1 MTTPPPRRP
10 TPTTPPPPPPSAE
23 VGRPRAWSDHDVEQ
37 VIGRLL
43 QAGVVL
49 ASIVVI
55 LGGTLLLARHGAD
68 ATAFTVFRGDASPLR
83 SVGATLAGAVHGDPR
98 AIVQLGLVLLI
109 ATPVARVALTLA
121 AFAAQRDRMY
131 VAMTALVL
139 TLLLVGLF
147 S

>member
-1 MTTPPPRRP
+1 MTSPTPRRS
-10 TPTTPPPPPPSAE
+10 TPTPPPSAE
-23 VGRPRAWSDHDVEQ
+23 VGRPRAWSDYDVEQ

-43 QAGVVL
+43 QAGVIL

-55 LGGTLLLARHGAD
+55 FGATLLLVRHGAE
-68 ATAFTVFRGDASPLR
+68 ATTFSVFRGGSSQLR
-83 SVGATLAGAVHGDPR
+83 SVRAVIVGALHGDPR

-121 AFAAQRDRMY
+121 AFAAQRDRLY

-139 TLLLVGLF
+139 VLLLVGLF

>member
-1 MTTPPPRRP
+1 MTTPTPRRSTP
-10 TPTTPPPPPPSAE
+10 TPPLDAE
-23 VGRPRAWSDHDVEQ
+23 IGRPRAWSDRDVEQ
-37 VIGRLL
+37 VVGRLL

-49 ASIVVI
+49 ASIVVV
-55 LGGTLLLARHGAD
+55 LGGTLLLARHGAE
-68 ATAFTVFRGDASPLR
+68 ATAFSVFRGGSSHLR
-83 SVGATLAGAVHGDPR
+83 SVSAAIVGAVHGDPS

-121 AFAAQRDRMY
+121 AFVAQRDRLY

-139 TLLLVGLF
+139 ALLLLGLF

>member
-1 MTTPPPRRP
+1 MTTPTPRRSTP
-10 TPTTPPPPPPSAE
+10 TPPLDAE
-23 VGRPRAWSDHDVEQ
+23 IGRPRAWSDRDVEQ
-37 VIGRLL
+37 VVGRLL

-49 ASIVVI
+49 ASIVVV
-55 LGGTLLLARHGAD
+55 LGGTLLLARHGAE
-68 ATAFTVFRGDASPLR
+68 ATAFSVFRGGSSHLR
-83 SVGATLAGAVHGDPR
+83 SVSATIVGAAHGDPG

-121 AFAAQRDRMY
+121 AFVAQRDRLY

-139 TLLLVGLF
+139 ALLLLGLF

>member
-1 MTTPPPRRP
+1 MTSPPPRRS
-10 TPTTPPPPPPSAE
+10 TPSTPSPNAE

-43 QAGVVL
+43 QAGVIL

-55 LGGTLLLARHGAD
+55 FGGTLLLVRHGAQ
-68 ATAFTVFRGDASPLR
+68 ATAFSVFRGGSSHLR
-83 SVGATLAGAVHGDPR
+83 SVGETFIAAAHGEPS

-121 AFAAQRDRMY
+121 AFAAQRDRLY

-139 TLLLVGLF
+139 TLLLIGLF

>member
-1 MTTPPPRRP
+1 
-10 TPTTPPPPPPSAE
+10 

-43 QAGVVL
+43 QAGVIL

-55 LGGTLLLARHGAD
+55 AGGTLLLARHGAE
-68 ATAFTVFRGDASPLR
+68 ATAFSVFRGEASALR
-83 SVGATLAGAVHGDPR
+83 SVGATFGGAMHGEPR

-121 AFAAQRDRMY
+121 AFAAQRDRLY

-139 TLLLVGLF
+139 TLLLIGLF

>member
-1 MTTPPPRRP
+1 MTSPRRS
-10 TPTTPPPPPPSAE
+10 TPSKPSSAE

-37 VIGRLL
+37 VVGRLL

-55 LGGTLLLARHGAD
+55 IGGALLLGRHGAEPS
-68 ATAFTVFRGDASPLR
+68 AFSVFRGGSSGLR
-83 SVGATLAGAVHGDPR
+83 SVSATLLGAVHGDPR
-98 AIVQLGLVLLI
+98 AIVQFGLVLLI

-121 AFAAQRDRMY
+121 AFAAQRDRLY
-131 VAMTALVL
+131 VAMTAVVL

>member
-1 MTTPPPRRP
+1 MTTPTPRRSTP
-10 TPTTPPPPPPSAE
+10 TPPLDAE
-23 VGRPRAWSDHDVEQ
+23 VGRPRAWSDRDVEQ
-37 VIGRLL
+37 VVGRLL

-49 ASIVVI
+49 ASIVVG
-55 LGGTLLLARHGAD
+55 LGGTLLLARHGAE
-68 ATAFTVFRGDASPLR
+68 ATAFSVFRGGSSHLR
-83 SVGATLAGAVHGDPR
+83 SVSAAILGAVHGDPG

-121 AFAAQRDRMY
+121 AFVAQRDRLY

-139 TLLLVGLF
+139 ALLLLGLF

>member
-1 MTTPPPRRP
+1 M
-10 TPTTPPPPPPSAE
+10 
-23 VGRPRAWSDHDVEQ
+23 EQ

-43 QAGVVL
+43 QAGVIL

-55 LGGTLLLARHGAD
+55 IGGTFLLARHGAEG
-68 ATAFTVFRGDASPLR
+68 AAFSVFRGDSSPLR
-83 SVGATLAGAVHGDPR
+83 SVGATLHGALHGDPG

-121 AFAAQRDRMY
+121 AFVAQRDRLY

-139 TLLLVGLF
+139 LLLLVGLF

>member
-1 MTTPPPRRP
+1 MTTPPMRP
-10 TPTTPPPPPPSAE
+10 STPQRPSSAE
-23 VGRPRAWSDHDVEQ
+23 VGRRRVWSDHDVEQ

-43 QAGVVL
+43 QAGVVI

-55 LGGTLLLARHGAD
+55 VGGAMLLVRHGAERP
-68 ATAFTVFRGDASPLR
+68 AFSVFRGESSHLR
-83 SVGATLAGAVHGDPR
+83 SIGATLRGVLAGEAR

-121 AFAAQRDRMY
+121 AFAAQRDRLY
-131 VAMTALVL
+131 VAMTGVVLV
-139 TLLLVGLF
+139 LLLVGLM

>member
-1 MTTPPPRRP
+1 MTSPTPRRSTPP
-10 TPTTPPPPPPSAE
+10 PPPPPPSAE
-23 VGRPRAWSDHDVEQ
+23 VGRPRSWSDHEVEQ

-43 QAGVVL
+43 QAGVIL

-55 LGGTLLLARHGAD
+55 VGGALLLARHGAE
-68 ATAFTVFRGDASPLR
+68 ATAFSVFRGSASTLR
-83 SVGATLAGAVHGDPR
+83 SVGATFSGAMHGEPK

-121 AFAAQRDRMY
+121 AFAAQRDRLY

-139 TLLLVGLF
+139 TLLLIGLF

>member
-1 MTTPPPRRP
+1 MTSPPPRRS
-10 TPTTPPPPPPSAE
+10 TPSTPSPKAE
-23 VGRPRAWSDHDVEQ
+23 VGRPRTWSDHDVEQ

-43 QAGVVL
+43 QAGVIL

-55 LGGTLLLARHGAD
+55 LGGTLLLVRHGAE
-68 ATAFTVFRGDASPLR
+68 ATTFSVFRGDSSHLR
-83 SVGATLAGAVHGDPR
+83 SVGATFSGALHAEPSG
-98 AIVQLGLVLLI
+98 IVQLGLVLLI

-121 AFAAQRDRMY
+121 AFAAQRDRLY

-139 TLLLVGLF
+139 TLLLIGLF

>member
-1 MTTPPPRRP
+1 MTPPTPRRSTP
-10 TPTTPPPPPPSAE
+10 TPPLDAE
-23 VGRPRAWSDHDVEQ
+23 VGRPRAWSDRDVEQ
-37 VIGRLL
+37 LVGRLL

-49 ASIVVI
+49 ASIVVG
-55 LGGTLLLARHGAD
+55 LGGTLLLARHGAE
-68 ATAFTVFRGDASPLR
+68 ATAFSVFRGGSSHLR
-83 SVGATLAGAVHGDPR
+83 SVSAAIVGAAHGDPS

-121 AFAAQRDRMY
+121 AFAAQRDRLY

-139 TLLLVGLF
+139 ALLLLGLF

>member
-1 MTTPPPRRP
+1 MTLTPPRRS
-10 TPTTPPPPPPSAE
+10 TPSTPPKSEA
-23 VGRPRAWSDHDVEQ
+23 GRPRAWSDYDVEQ

-43 QAGVVL
+43 QAGVIL
-49 ASIVVI
+49 ASIVVV
-55 LGGTLLLARHGAD
+55 LGGTMLLVRHG
-68 ATAFTVFRGDASPLR
+68 TERSAFSVFRGDSSSLR
-83 SVGATLAGAVHGDPR
+83 SVGATLAGAAHGDPR

-121 AFAAQRDRMY
+121 AFAAQRDRLY

-139 TLLLVGLF
+139 VLLLFGLF